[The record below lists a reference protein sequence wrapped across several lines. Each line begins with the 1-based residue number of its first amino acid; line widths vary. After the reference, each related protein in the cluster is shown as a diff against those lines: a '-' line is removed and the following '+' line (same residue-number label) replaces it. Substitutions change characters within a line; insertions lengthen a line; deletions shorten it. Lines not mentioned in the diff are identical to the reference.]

1 MPSKSKMSK
10 NEEIHDS
17 DADVSDIDFNSSESE
32 SEEMDLSEHSS
43 DEEFLD
49 VSNFFYFI
57 YFFRKPSLKA
67 KKKKTTL
74 KYDALVHHE
83 MGFTIFISH
92 FIFHHYS

>member
-1 MPSKSKMSK
+1 MFENSEMIGNSS
-10 NEEIHDS
+10 
-17 DADVSDIDFNSSESE
+17 DVSDIDFNLSESE

>member
-1 MPSKSKMSK
+1 MLK

-17 DADVSDIDFNSSESE
+17 DADVSDIDFNLSESE

-43 DEEFLD
+43 DEEFLN

-57 YFFRKPSLKA
+57 YLFFFRKPSLKA

>member
-1 MPSKSKMSK
+1 MFENSEMIGNS
-10 NEEIHDS
+10 S
-17 DADVSDIDFNSSESE
+17 DTSDIDFNLSGSE
-32 SEEMDLSEHSS
+32 SEEMDPSEHSS
-43 DEEFLD
+43 DEEFLN